1 LEISGVRIDGREN
14 PRRGSGKPRQ
24 QIDPEVMASVTRHD
38 TEVRAELEQLAR
50 DLAVGKAACGLAA
63 RKGVAGEA

>member
-1 LEISGVRIDGREN
+1 M
-14 PRRGSGKPRQ
+14 
-24 QIDPEVMASVTRHD
+24 DPEVMASVTRRD